1 MMKSADWIKRL
12 KYLAFNRVTYY
23 DNQYPSNCGEI
34 NPDGSISF
42 DCINMVKSVLNEP
55 DIVYKTSPAGYYVKP
70 GQVIPDVDGAGI
82 LALCTGVKWYDF
94 STISPGEFIYMRTD
108 GHGGVFV
115 GEFTSGGYTFNV
127 IECTAAWK
135 SGVVAS
141 YLDPKTGGRFSCKG
155 GSQIY
160 AWEAHGKLTP
170 YIDYTKSPEKVV
182 VDGIWGKETTKLAQK
197 VYGCKTVSGVIKHQ
211 KKSYKKV
218 CPACDKSSWKFDGTD
233 GYSPLIAKIQ
243 KELKLGFGKTH
254 PSYGKFTK
262 KTRRHLQK
270 KIGVVVTGTFD
281 AQSVRAFQRYINKKA
296 KAK

>member
-1 MMKSADWIKRL
+1 MLKVDGWIKRL

-23 DNQYPSNCGEI
+23 DNTFPSNCGEI

-108 GHGGVFV
+108 GHGGVYV

-155 GSQIY
+155 GSQIF
-160 AWEAHGKLTP
+160 AWEAHGKLSQ
-170 YIDYTKSPEKVV
+170 YIDYTTKQLKVNGV
-182 VDGIWGKETTKLAQK
+182 WDKTTTKFAQEA
-197 VYGCKTVSGVIKHQ
+197 YNCKTISGKVKHQ
-211 KKSYKKV
+211 KKGYKKV
-218 CPACDKSSWKFDGTD
+218 CPACTTGWEFDGTS
-233 GYSPLIAKIQ
+233 GYSPVIAKIQ
-243 KELKLGFGKTH
+243 KDCGIKIAKTH
-254 PSYGKFTK
+254 PSYGKFTRG
-262 KTRRHLQK
+262 TRRKLQK
-270 KIGVVVTGTFD
+270 KLGVKIDGTIGPETVK
-281 AQSVRAFQRYINKKA
+281 AFQKYLNKKM
-296 KAK
+296 K